1 MCITP
6 LIFSHHF
13 QNISSDVNL
22 VQPRRLRGVETVLEN
37 GPPIG
42 WHTFSSDLICQR
54 MPPVSTFPPMVGARD
69 FKDTSLGVGIWLV
82 KLHKKKVENRNR
94 LTKTK

>member
-1 MCITP
+1 M
-6 LIFSHHF
+6 
-13 QNISSDVNL
+13 
-22 VQPRRLRGVETVLEN
+22 ETVLEN